1 MTIVEEL
8 KALYVKTG
16 GTAATVAGLETVSEV
31 LAAYTALVD
40 GAGSVIGAGTVGTT
54 ELADGAVTT
63 AKITDANVTTAK
75 IADGAVTTVKI
86 TDGAV
91 TGAKIASGTIAEA
104 NLAEAVAT
112 KLNATEL
119 PTVTAADNGSVL
131 TVVDGAW
138 AAVAPESAQQ

>member
-40 GAGSVIGAGTVGTT
+40 GAGSVIGAGAVDTA

-63 AKITDANVTTAK
+63 AKIE
-75 IADGAVTTVKI
+75 
-86 TDGAV
+86 DGAV
-91 TGAKIASGTIAEA
+91 TGAKIAAGTIAES

-112 KLNATEL
+112 KLSAT
-119 PTVTAADNGSVL
+119 
-131 TVVDGAW
+131 
-138 AAVAPESAQQ
+138 

>member
-40 GAGSVIGAGTVGTT
+40 GAGSV
-54 ELADGAVTT
+54 
-63 AKITDANVTTAK
+63 
-75 IADGAVTTVKI
+75 
-86 TDGAV
+86 
-91 TGAKIASGTIAEA
+91 
-104 NLAEAVAT
+104 
-112 KLNATEL
+112 L
-119 PTVTAADNGSVL
+119 PAVTAADNGSVL

>member
-40 GAGSVIGAGTVGTT
+40 GAGSVIGAGAVGTT
-54 ELADGAVTT
+54 ELADGAVT
-63 AKITDANVTTAK
+63 
-75 IADGAVTTVKI
+75 
-86 TDGAV
+86 
-91 TGAKIASGTIAEA
+91 GAKIAAGTIAES
-104 NLAEAVAT
+104 NLVEAVAT

-119 PTVTAADNGSVL
+119 PAVTAADNGSVL
-131 TVVDGAW
+131 TVVNGAW
-138 AAVAPESAQQ
+138 ATVAPESAQQ